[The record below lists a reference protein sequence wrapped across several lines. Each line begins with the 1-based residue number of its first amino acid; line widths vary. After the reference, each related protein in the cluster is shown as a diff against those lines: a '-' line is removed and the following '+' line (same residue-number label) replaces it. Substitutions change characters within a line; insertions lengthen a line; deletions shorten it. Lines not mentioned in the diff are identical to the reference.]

1 MLKIIG
7 AAAVFA
13 SCLAIGLYKAMRLK
27 RRCDSLEKLVL
38 CTEHIGAEIAF
49 SKKRIERIFNETGR
63 KFGLEVFACAA
74 SRIQGE
80 GVNEAW
86 RSSLAD
92 YAKDMALSEQDISA
106 AELLGSG
113 AGNYTG
119 EEQQKGLRTAK
130 KLLEL
135 SLSAAR
141 EDYARTAKLYR
152 SGGALC
158 GMLAVILML

>member
-1 MLKIIG
+1 MLKLIG

-13 SCLAIGLYKAMRLK
+13 SCAAIGFYKALRLK
-27 RRCDSLEKLVL
+27 RRCDSLEKLML

-63 KFGLEVFACAA
+63 KFGLEVFVCAA
-74 SRIQGE
+74 QRIQSM
-80 GVNEAW
+80 GVKEAW

-92 YAKDMALSEQDISA
+92 YAKDMALSEHDISA

-113 AGNYTG
+113 AGDYTG

-135 SLSAAR
+135 SLTAAR